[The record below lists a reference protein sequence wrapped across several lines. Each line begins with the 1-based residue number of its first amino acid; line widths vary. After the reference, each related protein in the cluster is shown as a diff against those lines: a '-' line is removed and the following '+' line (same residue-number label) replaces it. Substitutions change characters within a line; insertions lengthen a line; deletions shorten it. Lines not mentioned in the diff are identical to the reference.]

1 MNGSSPISLEDEK
14 DITLEDIIKDKN
26 IYLKGEVLQLYNNDK
41 YIIDVEMAKETPL
54 KKFIEK
60 YSENLP
66 SEFNFL
72 DKDQR
77 TINKTD
83 AIDDEEILIEDILN
97 ENKINIVSKDNN
109 TIIKENNSDNKI
121 LINEPKQKLEQKNE
135 IKIYINN
142 EVKAIKKLNKEV
154 KLIEVRK
161 ILSNIM
167 SEKAYFTKG
176 EIKIDDEEDFSLK
189 EIIKEESIFIIDN
202 FIVHKE
208 SNIEEN
214 LLNNNSSQEKSNE
227 EFKIMSIIEN
237 GKITKSKKINIKE
250 PLSELR
256 SMLEL
261 PLNASFLKN
270 GADIDIKDETI
281 FNISDIMKD
290 NQIFIKREE
299 SQQYIIY
306 LNNQILTKQNLEP
319 SKDFASLRNLL
330 SLQINEKTYF
340 INAITKE
347 RINNEDEQFQLLS
360 KISNNNNEIFMEQ
373 EVEIKKKVT
382 EVIKGSELIDQI
394 GQLKIYKYNCVPQK
408 YVDYLIEKKI
418 KNYDEYNGK
427 IFDMND
433 EAESKTII
441 VLGQTGSGK
450 TTLLNS
456 LVNFILGVEFEDDFR
471 YVIIDEKNVQGNEV
485 VDQTKSV
492 TQNTSIYYIKK
503 YKDFSSIILIDTQ
516 GFGDTS
522 GPDKDRLIIEDIKN
536 TFEKKL
542 TKIDAVCFV
551 AQSSNVRLT
560 HNQKYIFSSVM
571 SLFGKD
577 IAENFIPMLTFC
589 DANEPQILKSLTAPD
604 SIFIPILEAIK
615 KYDPWYLK
623 FNNSAIFTSTISAFN
638 KLFWDL
644 GMASFNVFIEKLKTL
659 PQKSLESSKN
669 VLKARQAIEEDIIDF
684 KDKIH

>member
-26 IYLKGEVLQLYNNDK
+26 IYLKGEVLQLYNNNK

-72 DKDQR
+72 DKEQR

-142 EVKAIKKLNKEV
+142 EVKTIKKLNKDV

-176 EIKIDDEEDFSLK
+176 EIKIDNEEDFSLK

-202 FIVHKE
+202 YIVHKE

-330 SLQINEKTYF
+330 SLQINEKAYF

-373 EVEIKKKVT
+373 EVEIKKK
-382 EVIKGSELIDQI
+382 
-394 GQLKIYKYNCVPQK
+394 
-408 YVDYLIEKKI
+408 
-418 KNYDEYNGK
+418 
-427 IFDMND
+427 
-433 EAESKTII
+433 
-441 VLGQTGSGK
+441 
-450 TTLLNS
+450 
-456 LVNFILGVEFEDDFR
+456 
-471 YVIIDEKNVQGNEV
+471 
-485 VDQTKSV
+485 
-492 TQNTSIYYIKK
+492 
-503 YKDFSSIILIDTQ
+503 
-516 GFGDTS
+516 
-522 GPDKDRLIIEDIKN
+522 
-536 TFEKKL
+536 
-542 TKIDAVCFV
+542 
-551 AQSSNVRLT
+551 
-560 HNQKYIFSSVM
+560 
-571 SLFGKD
+571 
-577 IAENFIPMLTFC
+577 
-589 DANEPQILKSLTAPD
+589 
-604 SIFIPILEAIK
+604 
-615 KYDPWYLK
+615 
-623 FNNSAIFTSTISAFN
+623 
-638 KLFWDL
+638 
-644 GMASFNVFIEKLKTL
+644 
-659 PQKSLESSKN
+659 
-669 VLKARQAIEEDIIDF
+669 
-684 KDKIH
+684 

>member
-1 MNGSSPISLEDEK
+1 MSKILVKIFVNSKDLCSKKLSLKDSLNEIRKKIKYENQTNILFMNGSSPISLEDEK
-14 DITLEDIIKDKN
+14 DITLEDILKDKN

-72 DKDQR
+72 DKEQR

-121 LINEPKQKLEQKNE
+121 LINEPKQKLEHKSE

-142 EVKAIKKLNKEV
+142 EVKTIKKLNKDV

-202 FIVHKE
+202 YIVHKE

-237 GKITKSKKINIKE
+237 GKKTKSKKINIKE

-261 PLNASFLKN
+261 PLNASFLNN

-319 SKDFASLRNLL
+319 SKDLASLRNLL
-330 SLQINEKTYF
+330 SLQINEKAYF

-373 EVEIKKKVT
+373 EVEIKKK
-382 EVIKGSELIDQI
+382 
-394 GQLKIYKYNCVPQK
+394 
-408 YVDYLIEKKI
+408 
-418 KNYDEYNGK
+418 
-427 IFDMND
+427 
-433 EAESKTII
+433 
-441 VLGQTGSGK
+441 
-450 TTLLNS
+450 
-456 LVNFILGVEFEDDFR
+456 
-471 YVIIDEKNVQGNEV
+471 
-485 VDQTKSV
+485 
-492 TQNTSIYYIKK
+492 
-503 YKDFSSIILIDTQ
+503 
-516 GFGDTS
+516 
-522 GPDKDRLIIEDIKN
+522 
-536 TFEKKL
+536 
-542 TKIDAVCFV
+542 
-551 AQSSNVRLT
+551 
-560 HNQKYIFSSVM
+560 
-571 SLFGKD
+571 
-577 IAENFIPMLTFC
+577 
-589 DANEPQILKSLTAPD
+589 
-604 SIFIPILEAIK
+604 
-615 KYDPWYLK
+615 
-623 FNNSAIFTSTISAFN
+623 
-638 KLFWDL
+638 
-644 GMASFNVFIEKLKTL
+644 
-659 PQKSLESSKN
+659 
-669 VLKARQAIEEDIIDF
+669 
-684 KDKIH
+684 

>member
-26 IYLKGEVLQLYNNDK
+26 IYLKGEVLQLYNNNK

-72 DKDQR
+72 DKEQR

-83 AIDDEEILIEDILN
+83 AIDDEEILIEDISN

-202 FIVHKE
+202 YIVHKE

-261 PLNASFLKN
+261 PLNASFLIN

-330 SLQINEKTYF
+330 SLQINEKAYF

-408 YVDYLIEKKI
+408 YVDELIEKK
-418 KNYDEYNGK
+418 N
-427 IFDMND
+427 
-433 EAESKTII
+433 
-441 VLGQTGSGK
+441 
-450 TTLLNS
+450 
-456 LVNFILGVEFEDDFR
+456 
-471 YVIIDEKNVQGNEV
+471 
-485 VDQTKSV
+485 
-492 TQNTSIYYIKK
+492 
-503 YKDFSSIILIDTQ
+503 
-516 GFGDTS
+516 
-522 GPDKDRLIIEDIKN
+522 
-536 TFEKKL
+536 KKL
-542 TKIDAVCFV
+542 
-551 AQSSNVRLT
+551 
-560 HNQKYIFSSVM
+560 
-571 SLFGKD
+571 
-577 IAENFIPMLTFC
+577 
-589 DANEPQILKSLTAPD
+589 
-604 SIFIPILEAIK
+604 
-615 KYDPWYLK
+615 
-623 FNNSAIFTSTISAFN
+623 
-638 KLFWDL
+638 
-644 GMASFNVFIEKLKTL
+644 
-659 PQKSLESSKN
+659 
-669 VLKARQAIEEDIIDF
+669 
-684 KDKIH
+684 

>member
-72 DKDQR
+72 DKEQR

-142 EVKAIKKLNKEV
+142 EVKTIKKLNKEV

-202 FIVHKE
+202 YIVHKE

-290 NQIFIKREE
+290 DQIFIKREE

-330 SLQINEKTYF
+330 SLQINEKAYF

-382 EVIKGSELIDQI
+382 EVIKGSELIKFI
-394 GQLKIYKYNCVPQK
+394 NIIA
-408 YVDYLIEKKI
+408 YL
-418 KNYDEYNGK
+418 
-427 IFDMND
+427 
-433 EAESKTII
+433 
-441 VLGQTGSGK
+441 
-450 TTLLNS
+450 
-456 LVNFILGVEFEDDFR
+456 R
-471 YVIIDEKNVQGNEV
+471 
-485 VDQTKSV
+485 
-492 TQNTSIYYIKK
+492 NT
-503 YKDFSSIILIDTQ
+503 
-516 GFGDTS
+516 
-522 GPDKDRLIIEDIKN
+522 
-536 TFEKKL
+536 
-542 TKIDAVCFV
+542 
-551 AQSSNVRLT
+551 
-560 HNQKYIFSSVM
+560 
-571 SLFGKD
+571 
-577 IAENFIPMLTFC
+577 
-589 DANEPQILKSLTAPD
+589 
-604 SIFIPILEAIK
+604 
-615 KYDPWYLK
+615 
-623 FNNSAIFTSTISAFN
+623 
-638 KLFWDL
+638 
-644 GMASFNVFIEKLKTL
+644 
-659 PQKSLESSKN
+659 
-669 VLKARQAIEEDIIDF
+669 
-684 KDKIH
+684 